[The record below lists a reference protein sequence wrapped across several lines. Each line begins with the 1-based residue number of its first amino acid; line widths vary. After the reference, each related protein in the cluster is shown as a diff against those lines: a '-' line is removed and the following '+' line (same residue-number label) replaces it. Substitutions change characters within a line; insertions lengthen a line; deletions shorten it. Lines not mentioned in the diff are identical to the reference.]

1 MEKISYLG
9 VVVVAGG
16 VSRRYGSNKL
26 MEKFDDLPLFCHA
39 LKNYS
44 AIAGELVL
52 VVSAK
57 YEADYREALAK
68 YLPEV
73 ELKITLGGEMRAQ
86 SVKNGLAQLSGNI
99 RYAAICDAAR
109 PLGRAEHLAAML
121 QTAEK
126 NHCGVISGR
135 YVTDS
140 LKKVDSDGKI
150 VDSPKRDNYF
160 RAETPQLFP
169 VEVIREALASPEAV
183 SATDD
188 AEAVCRSG
196 YPVFVFPDEELNLKV
211 TCRQDGEILRKSL
224 FFDK

>member
-1 MEKISYLG
+1 MEKIPYLG

-26 MEKFDDLPLFCHA
+26 MEIFGGMPLFCHA

-52 VVSAK
+52 VTSAV
-57 YEADYREALAK
+57 YENDYRAALAE
-68 YLPEV
+68 YLPELA
-73 ELKITLGGEMRAQ
+73 LKITLGGDMRAQ

-109 PLGRAEHLAAML
+109 PLGKAEHLAAML
-121 QTAEK
+121 QAAEK

-140 LKKVDSDGKI
+140 LKKIDSDGRI
-150 VDSPKRDNYF
+150 IDSPKRESYF

-169 VEVIREALASPEAV
+169 LEVIRAALDDPQAAT
-183 SATDD
+183 ATDD

-196 YPVFVFPDEELNLKV
+196 YPVFVFPNEEMNLKV
-211 TCRQDGEILRKSL
+211 TCRQDGELLRKSL
-224 FFDK
+224 FF